1 MGDNILNRLFRMSF
15 PDCTRE
21 ALAFLTSYISQDCPA
36 IPGLNANTEQVIVE
50 ICQEFVL
57 FQSVRGPPKKLSSV
71 QELNL
76 LDMICTCF
84 KEAPEKSKYRI
95 FNLMFGA
102 HCNGSGNLLTK
113 LVSLAL
119 STHCSPVLFCV
130 AIWMQERDSLSADV
144 KGLTH
149 RLVSDYCLLYP
160 DPSNVFSKLPS
171 VSPLFACNF
180 ITSATSF
187 YSFGGADSL
196 PPLTLLQHVS
206 EWVDKDNTVCCE
218 SLRQA
223 TVHHAYTT
231 PVPGLTG
238 WCVRGP
244 LVCSQLL
251 AKAKASGSATAFG
264 KSNADS
270 IQSQVLSLLACL
282 DKLHL
287 ALLQSLMFSACV
299 NLSPGLLSAS
309 DLAHITHTLTAV
321 YPPQRDGNDGSR
333 EESSAIGVAL
343 ERLAQILQVAAGT
356 RTYIPDRG
364 KIKEMESIARHKL
377 PHNRLL
383 SMVLRQQLQSSSSYS
398 TPS

>member
-1 MGDNILNRLFRMSF
+1 MAENILGRLFRLSF

-21 ALAFLTSYISQDCPA
+21 ALSFLTSYISQDCPS

-57 FQSVRGPPKKLSSV
+57 FQSTRGPPKKLSAV

-76 LDMICTCF
+76 LDLICSCF

-102 HCNGSGNLLTK
+102 HCNGSGILLTK

-119 STHCSPVLFCV
+119 STRCAPVLFCV
-130 AIWMQERDSLSADV
+130 AIWMQERDSLSPDV
-144 KGLTH
+144 KNLTH

-160 DPSNVFSKLPS
+160 DPSSVFCKLPS

-180 ITSATSF
+180 ITSATSY

-196 PPLTLLQHVS
+196 PPLSLLQHVS
-206 EWVDKDNTVCCE
+206 DWVSQDNTVCCE

-223 TVHHAYTT
+223 TIHHAYTT

-251 AKAKASGSATAFG
+251 AGAKASPSTAAAVYKGGSESMQA
-264 KSNADS
+264 
-270 IQSQVLSLLACL
+270 QVTSLLACL

-287 ALLQSLMFSACV
+287 ALLQSLVFSACV
-299 NLSPGLLSAS
+299 HLSPGLLSAG
-309 DLAHITHTLTAV
+309 DLAHITHTLTVVFPLQANS
-321 YPPQRDGNDGSR
+321 PAESR
-333 EESSAIGVAL
+333 EEEAAAIGVAL
-343 ERLAQILQVAAGT
+343 ERLAQILQVASGT
-356 RTYIPDRG
+356 GTYISDRG

-377 PHNRLL
+377 PYNRLL
-383 SMVLRQQLQSSSSYS
+383 SMVLRQQLQ
-398 TPS
+398 